1 MEEGHDQVSEVC
13 SRAGWRGPEWISLCP
28 GTLEELAR
36 CLDDKAT
43 PGVTRRMG
51 KGENLKGV

>member
-1 MEEGHDQVSEVC
+1 MEEGHDQISEVC
-13 SRAGWRGPEWISLCP
+13 ARADWGGPEWISLCP